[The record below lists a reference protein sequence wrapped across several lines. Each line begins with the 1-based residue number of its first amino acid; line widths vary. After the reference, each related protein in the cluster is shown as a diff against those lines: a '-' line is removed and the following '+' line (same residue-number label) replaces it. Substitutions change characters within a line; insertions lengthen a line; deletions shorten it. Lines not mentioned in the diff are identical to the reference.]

1 MLQLSA
7 PVFSFWASSTSYRE
21 TQVISP
27 KDGIVTYLE
36 DLLDGRHGKLLVE
49 GVEGG
54 RASTPVLGLTI
65 GSVVLLNT
73 FLLLVDGVLDGL
85 GPLIL

>member
-7 PVFSFWASSTSYRE
+7 PVFSFWASSTSYKE

-36 DLLDGRHGKLLVE
+36 DLLDGWH
-49 GVEGG
+49 
-54 RASTPVLGLTI
+54 
-65 GSVVLLNT
+65 
-73 FLLLVDGVLDGL
+73 
-85 GPLIL
+85 